1 MQNLKCITQG
11 PMPDQNHI
19 HKNAQ
24 CMPYFSNI
32 AQQVSFV
39 ILFSSTVL
47 WIGQKPEGSEQG
59 PHGVLLDR
67 LRQSQ
72 RET

>member
-1 MQNLKCITQG
+1 
-11 PMPDQNHI
+11 
-19 HKNAQ
+19 
-24 CMPYFSNI
+24 MPYFSNI

>member
-1 MQNLKCITQG
+1 
-11 PMPDQNHI
+11 MPNQNHI

-24 CMPYFSNI
+24 CMPLH
-32 AQQVSFV
+32 FV